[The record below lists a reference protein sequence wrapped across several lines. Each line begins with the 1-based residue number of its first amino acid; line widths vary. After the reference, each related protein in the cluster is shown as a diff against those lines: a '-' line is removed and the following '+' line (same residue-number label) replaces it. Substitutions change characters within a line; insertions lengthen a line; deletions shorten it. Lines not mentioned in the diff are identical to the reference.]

1 METGLPFTSYHLS
14 PVLIEALAK
23 LGYTHTTPVQS
34 AVIPRALRGDSLV
47 VRYQTGSG
55 KTHAFLIPLFANVKP
70 KAGLQVMVV
79 SPTRE
84 LAIQT
89 YQFAKTLNE
98 TLGNPLK
105 IVLLQGGFD
114 KQHDQEKLSPLPEIL
129 FVTPGRMNE
138 IEGMMERQVY
148 QGLKTIVLDEADMLM
163 DPSFIESTTHILSTL
178 TQPQI
183 LVFSASMAAPLL
195 NRLSKYFKSDST
207 IEPKEKSINPSGVR
221 HALIDIKHQDPIQ
234 SIVDILTI
242 RKPYFLLI
250 FASRVQRVIQIDQ
263 ALKARQL
270 KVASLH
276 GDLQARERRH
286 LLKRIQSGEF
296 QIVVASD
303 IASRGMD
310 LPNVSDVLSVDL
322 PQDLDYYFHRAGRA
336 GRFKN
341 EGQSYVFYNSHEED
355 SLERLK
361 QRGVQFSLLSL
372 KNSQLQ
378 PIKNLN
384 RGKIFKKED
393 EALSR
398 DIKIAIQKY
407 RSSEVKPG
415 YKKKV
420 KLAVEKVKHQYKRKA
435 IKKKIRERLFGG

>member
-14 PVLIEALAK
+14 PVLIEALTK

>member
-1 METGLPFTSYHLS
+1 MQTGLPFTSYALS
-14 PVLIEALAK
+14 GPLLAALTT
-23 LGYTHTTPVQS
+23 LGYTHTTPVQ
-34 AVIPRALRGDSLV
+34 AATLPRAMQGESLI

-55 KTHAFLIPLFANVKP
+55 KTHAFLIPIFSALKP
-70 KAGLQVMVV
+70 HGGLQTIVV

-84 LAIQT
+84 LAMQSFL
-89 YQFAKTLNE
+89 FAKTLNDA
-98 TLGNPLK
+98 LGNPFK
-105 IVLLQGGFD
+105 IVVLQGGFD
-114 KQHDQEKLSPLPEIL
+114 KQRDGEKLNAEPDLL
-129 FVTPGRMNE
+129 FITPGRMVD
-138 IEGMMERQVY
+138 IDRFIKKDS
-148 QGLKTIVLDEADMLM
+148 LAKIKKIVLDEADMLM
-163 DPSFIESTTHILSTL
+163 DPSFIESTLTVLSL
-178 TQPQI
+178 LSQPQI

-195 NRLSKYFKSDST
+195 NRLAKYFRPDSI
-207 IEPKEKSINPSGVR
+207 IEPKEKTINPTGVR

-234 SIVDILTI
+234 AIIDFIDIT
-242 RKPYFLLI
+242 KPYFLLV
-250 FASRVQRVIQIDQ
+250 FASRVQRVVSL
-263 ALKARQL
+263 ATSLLSRNL

-276 GDLQARERRH
+276 GELQARERRH
-286 LLKRIQSGEF
+286 LLKRIQDGEF
-296 QIVVASD
+296 QIVIASD

-341 EGQSYVFYNSHEED
+341 DGQSYVLYNSHEED
-355 SLERLK
+355 SLARLK
-361 QRGVQFSLLSL
+361 QRGVHFQLLAL
-372 KNSQLQ
+372 KNKQLL
-378 PIKNLN
+378 PVKHLT

-407 RSSEVKPG
+407 SSHEVKPG

-420 KLAVEKVKHQYKRKA
+420 KLAVEKVRSQYKRKA

>member
-250 FASRVQRVIQIDQ
+250 FASRVQRVIQIEQ

>member
-1 METGLPFTSYHLS
+1 MQTGLPFTSYALS
-14 PVLIEALAK
+14 EPLLAALTT
-23 LGYTHTTPVQS
+23 LGYTHTTPVQ
-34 AVIPRALRGDSLV
+34 AATLPRAMQGESLI

-55 KTHAFLIPLFANVKP
+55 KTHAFLIPIFSSLKP
-70 KAGLQVMVV
+70 HAGLQTIVV

-84 LAIQT
+84 LAMQSFV
-89 YQFAKTLNE
+89 FAKALNDA
-98 TLGNPLK
+98 LGNPFK
-105 IVLLQGGFD
+105 IVVLQGGFD
-114 KQHDQEKLSPLPEIL
+114 KQRDGEKLNAEPDLL
-129 FVTPGRMNE
+129 FITPGRMMDIDRFIKKDSLAN
-138 IEGMMERQVY
+138 I
-148 QGLKTIVLDEADMLM
+148 KKIVLDEADMLM
-163 DPSFIESTTHILSTL
+163 DPSFIQSTLTVLSLL

-195 NRLSKYFKSDST
+195 NRLAKYFRPDS
-207 IEPKEKSINPSGVR
+207 IVEPKEKTINPTGVR

-234 SIVDILTI
+234 AIIDFIDIT
-242 RKPYFLLI
+242 KPYFLLV
-250 FASRVQRVIQIDQ
+250 FASRVQRVVSL
-263 ALKARQL
+263 ATSLSSRNL

-286 LLKRIQSGEF
+286 LLKRIQDGEF
-296 QIVVASD
+296 QIVIASD

-341 EGQSYVFYNSHEED
+341 DGQSYVFYNSHEED

-361 QRGVQFSLLSL
+361 QRGVHFQLLAL
-372 KNSQLQ
+372 KNKQML
-378 PIKNLN
+378 PVKHLT

-407 RSSEVKPG
+407 SSHEVKPG

-420 KLAVEKVKHQYKRKA
+420 RLAVEKVKSQYKRKA

>member
-1 METGLPFTSYHLS
+1 METGLPFTSYHLP
-14 PVLIEALAK
+14 PVLIEALSK
-23 LGYTHTTPVQS
+23 LGYTHSTPVQS
-34 AVIPRALRGDSLV
+34 SVIPRVLRGDSLV

-55 KTHAFLIPLFANVKP
+55 KTHAFLIPIFAMVKP
-70 KAGLQVMVV
+70 KIGLQVMVI

-84 LAIQT
+84 LANQT
-89 YQFAKTLNE
+89 YQFAKSLNE
-98 TLGNPLK
+98 TLGSPLK
-105 IVLLQGGFD
+105 IVLLQGGYD
-114 KQHDQEKLSPLPEIL
+114 KQHDQDKLNPLPEIL
-129 FVTPGRMNE
+129 FVTPGRVNE
-138 IEGMMERQVY
+138 IQGILDHQVF

-163 DPSFIESTTHILSTL
+163 DPSFIESTTQILAKL

-207 IEPKEKSINPSGVR
+207 IEPKEKSINPYGVK

-234 SIVDILTI
+234 SIIEILSI

-250 FASRVQRVIQIDQ
+250 FASRVQRVIQIEE
-263 ALKARQL
+263 ALKSRQL

-276 GDLQARERRH
+276 GELQARERRH

-310 LPNVSDVLSVDL
+310 LPDVSDVLSVDL

-361 QRGVQFSLLSL
+361 QRGVHFSFLSL

-378 PIKNLN
+378 PIRHLN
-384 RGKIFKKED
+384 RSKVFKKED

-435 IKKKIRERLFGG
+435 IKKKIRARLFGG

>member
-1 METGLPFTSYHLS
+1 METGLPFTSYNLS
-14 PVLIEALAK
+14 PSLVEALGK
-23 LGYTHTTPVQS
+23 LGYTHTTPVQA
-34 AVIPRALRGDSLV
+34 AVIPRVLRGDSLV

-55 KTHAFLIPLFANVKP
+55 KTHAFLIPLFAKI
-70 KAGLQVMVV
+70 KAKEGLQAIVV

-84 LAIQT
+84 LANQT
-89 YQFAKTLNE
+89 YQFAKSLND
-98 TLGNPLK
+98 TLGTPLK

-114 KQHDQEKLSPLPEIL
+114 KQRDEEKLHPMPDIL
-129 FVTPGRMNE
+129 FVTPGRLNE
-138 IEGMMERQVY
+138 IERLMDKHVY
-148 QGLKTIVLDEADMLM
+148 QKLATIVLDEADMLM
-163 DPSFIESTTHILSTL
+163 DATFVESTTRILSNL
-178 TQPQI
+178 NQPQI

-195 NRLSKYFKSDST
+195 NRLSKYFNSDST
-207 IEPKEKSINPSGVR
+207 IEPKEKAINPSGVK
-221 HALIDIKHQDPIQ
+221 HSLIDIKHQDQIQ
-234 SIVDILTI
+234 SIIDIIAI

-250 FASRVQRVIQIDQ
+250 FASRIQRVVQIEQ

-270 KVASLH
+270 KVISLH

-286 LLKRIQSGEF
+286 LLKRIHQGEF
-296 QIVVASD
+296 QMVVASD

-310 LPNVSDVLSVDL
+310 LPDVSDVLSVDL

-341 EGQSYVFYNSHEED
+341 DGQSYVFYNSHEED
-355 SLERLK
+355 SLKRLK
-361 QRGVQFSLLSL
+361 QRGVHFNLLSL
-372 KNSQLQ
+372 KHGQLQ
-378 PIKNLN
+378 SIKHLT

-407 RSSEVKPG
+407 RSNEVKPG

>member
-1 METGLPFTSYHLS
+1 MQTGLPFTSYALS
-14 PVLIEALAK
+14 GPLLAALTT
-23 LGYTHTTPVQS
+23 LGYTHTTPVQ
-34 AVIPRALRGDSLV
+34 AATLPRAMQGESLI

-55 KTHAFLIPLFANVKP
+55 KTHAFLIPIFSALKP
-70 KAGLQVMVV
+70 HGGLQTIVV

-84 LAIQT
+84 LAMQSFL
-89 YQFAKTLNE
+89 FAKALNDA
-98 TLGNPLK
+98 LGNPFK
-105 IVLLQGGFD
+105 IVVLQGGFD
-114 KQHDQEKLSPLPEIL
+114 KQRDGEKLNAEPDLL
-129 FVTPGRMNE
+129 FITPGRMMD
-138 IEGMMERQVY
+138 IDRFIKKDS
-148 QGLKTIVLDEADMLM
+148 LAKIKKIVLDEADMLM
-163 DPSFIESTTHILSTL
+163 DPSFIESTLTVLSL
-178 TQPQI
+178 LSQPQI

-195 NRLSKYFKSDST
+195 NRLAKYFRPDSI
-207 IEPKEKSINPSGVR
+207 IEPKEKTINPTGVR

-234 SIVDILTI
+234 AIIDFIDIT
-242 RKPYFLLI
+242 KPYFLLV
-250 FASRVQRVIQIDQ
+250 FASRVQRVVSL
-263 ALKARQL
+263 ATSLLSRNL

-276 GDLQARERRH
+276 GELQARERRH
-286 LLKRIQSGEF
+286 LLKRIQDGEF
-296 QIVVASD
+296 QIVIASD

-341 EGQSYVFYNSHEED
+341 DGQSYVLYNSHEED
-355 SLERLK
+355 SLARLK
-361 QRGVQFSLLSL
+361 QRGVHFQLLAL
-372 KNSQLQ
+372 KNKQLL
-378 PIKNLN
+378 PVKHLT

-407 RSSEVKPG
+407 SSHEVKPG

-420 KLAVEKVKHQYKRKA
+420 KLAVEKVRSQYKRKA

>member
-1 METGLPFTSYHLS
+1 MQTGLPFTSYALS
-14 PVLIEALAK
+14 EPLLAALTT
-23 LGYTHTTPVQS
+23 LGYTHSTPVQ
-34 AVIPRALRGDSLV
+34 AATLPRAMQGDSLI

-55 KTHAFLIPLFANVKP
+55 KTHAFLIPIFSSLKP
-70 KAGLQVMVV
+70 HGGLQTIVV

-84 LAIQT
+84 LAMQT
-89 YQFAKTLNE
+89 FVFAKSLNE
-98 TLGNPLK
+98 ALGNPFK
-105 IVLLQGGFD
+105 IVVLQGGFD
-114 KQHDQEKLSPLPEIL
+114 KQRDGEKLNAEPDLL
-129 FVTPGRMNE
+129 FITPGRMMDIDRFIKKDSLAN
-138 IEGMMERQVY
+138 I
-148 QGLKTIVLDEADMLM
+148 KNIVLDEADMLM
-163 DPSFIESTTHILSTL
+163 DPSFIQSTL
-178 TQPQI
+178 TVLSLLTKPQI

-195 NRLSKYFKSDST
+195 NRLAKYFRPDSI
-207 IEPKEKSINPSGVR
+207 IEPKEKTINPTGVR

-234 SIVDILTI
+234 AIIDFIDIT
-242 RKPYFLLI
+242 KPYFLLV
-250 FASRVQRVIQIDQ
+250 FASRVQRVVSL
-263 ALKARQL
+263 ATSLSSRNL

-286 LLKRIQSGEF
+286 LLKRVQEGEF
-296 QIVVASD
+296 QIVIASD

-310 LPNVSDVLSVDL
+310 LPNVSVVLSVDL

-341 EGQSYVFYNSHEED
+341 DGQSYVFYNSHEED
-355 SLERLK
+355 SLARLK
-361 QRGVQFSLLSL
+361 QRGVHFQLLAL
-372 KNSQLQ
+372 KNKQML
-378 PIKNLN
+378 PVKHLT

-407 RSSEVKPG
+407 SSHEVKPG

-420 KLAVEKVKHQYKRKA
+420 KLAVEKVKSQYKRKA

>member
-1 METGLPFTSYHLS
+1 MQTGLPFTSYALS
-14 PVLIEALAK
+14 EPLLAALTT
-23 LGYTHTTPVQS
+23 LGYTHTTPVQ
-34 AVIPRALRGDSLV
+34 AATLPRAMQGESLI

-55 KTHAFLIPLFANVKP
+55 KTHAFLIPIFSALKP
-70 KAGLQVMVV
+70 HGGLQTIVV

-84 LAIQT
+84 LAMQT
-89 YQFAKTLNE
+89 FVFAKALNE
-98 TLGNPLK
+98 ALGNPFK
-105 IVLLQGGFD
+105 IVVLQGGFD
-114 KQHDQEKLSPLPEIL
+114 KQRDGEKLNAEPDLL
-129 FVTPGRMNE
+129 FITPGRMMDIDRFIKKDSLAKIKN
-138 IEGMMERQVY
+138 
-148 QGLKTIVLDEADMLM
+148 IVLDEADMLM
-163 DPSFIESTTHILSTL
+163 DPSFIQSTL
-178 TQPQI
+178 TVLSLLTKPQI

-195 NRLSKYFKSDST
+195 NRLAKYFRPDSI
-207 IEPKEKSINPSGVR
+207 IEPKEKTINPTGVR

-234 SIVDILTI
+234 AIIDFIDIT
-242 RKPYFLLI
+242 KPYFLLV
-250 FASRVQRVIQIDQ
+250 FASRVQRVVSL
-263 ALKARQL
+263 ATSLSARNL

-276 GDLQARERRH
+276 GELQARERRH
-286 LLKRIQSGEF
+286 LLKRVQEGEF
-296 QIVVASD
+296 QIVIASD

-341 EGQSYVFYNSHEED
+341 DGQSYVFYNSHEED
-355 SLERLK
+355 SLARLK
-361 QRGVQFSLLSL
+361 QRGVHFQLLAL
-372 KNSQLQ
+372 KNKQML
-378 PIKNLN
+378 PVKHLT

-407 RSSEVKPG
+407 SSHEVKPG

-420 KLAVEKVKHQYKRKA
+420 RLAVEKVKSQYKRKA

>member
-1 METGLPFTSYHLS
+1 MQTGLPFTSYALS
-14 PVLIEALAK
+14 GPLLAALTT
-23 LGYTHTTPVQS
+23 LGYTHTTPVQ
-34 AVIPRALRGDSLV
+34 AATLPRAMQGESLI

-55 KTHAFLIPLFANVKP
+55 KTHAFLIPIFSALKP
-70 KAGLQVMVV
+70 HGGLQTIVV

-84 LAIQT
+84 LAMQSFL
-89 YQFAKTLNE
+89 FAKTLNDA
-98 TLGNPLK
+98 LGNPFK
-105 IVLLQGGFD
+105 IVVLQGGFD
-114 KQHDQEKLSPLPEIL
+114 KQRDGEKLNAEPDLL
-129 FVTPGRMNE
+129 FITPGRMMD
-138 IEGMMERQVY
+138 IDRFIKKDS
-148 QGLKTIVLDEADMLM
+148 LAKIKKIVLDEADMLM
-163 DPSFIESTTHILSTL
+163 DPSFIESTLTVLSL
-178 TQPQI
+178 LSQPQI

-195 NRLSKYFKSDST
+195 NRLAKYFRPDSI
-207 IEPKEKSINPSGVR
+207 IEPKEKTINPTGVR

-234 SIVDILTI
+234 AIIDFIDIT
-242 RKPYFLLI
+242 KPYFLLV
-250 FASRVQRVIQIDQ
+250 FASRVQRVVSL
-263 ALKARQL
+263 ATSLLSRNL

-276 GDLQARERRH
+276 GELQARERRH
-286 LLKRIQSGEF
+286 LLKRIQDGEF
-296 QIVVASD
+296 QIVIASD

-341 EGQSYVFYNSHEED
+341 DGQSYVLYNSHEED
-355 SLERLK
+355 SLARLK
-361 QRGVQFSLLSL
+361 QRGVHFQLLAL
-372 KNSQLQ
+372 KNKQLL
-378 PIKNLN
+378 PVKHLT

-407 RSSEVKPG
+407 SSHEVKPG

-420 KLAVEKVKHQYKRKA
+420 KLAVEKVRSQYKRKA

>member
-221 HALIDIKHQDPIQ
+221 HAFIDIKHQDPIQ

-250 FASRVQRVIQIDQ
+250 FASRVQRVIQIEQ

-361 QRGVQFSLLSL
+361 QRGVHFSLLSL

>member
-1 METGLPFTSYHLS
+1 MQTGLPFTSYALS
-14 PVLIEALAK
+14 GPLLAALTT
-23 LGYTHTTPVQS
+23 LGYTHTTPVQ
-34 AVIPRALRGDSLV
+34 AATLPRAMQGESLI

-55 KTHAFLIPLFANVKP
+55 KTHAFLIPIFSAL
-70 KAGLQVMVV
+70 KAHGGLQTIVV

-84 LAIQT
+84 LAMQSFL
-89 YQFAKTLNE
+89 FAKTLNDA
-98 TLGNPLK
+98 LGNPFK
-105 IVLLQGGFD
+105 IVVLQGGFD
-114 KQHDQEKLSPLPEIL
+114 KQRDGEKLNAEPDLL
-129 FVTPGRMNE
+129 FITPGRMMD
-138 IEGMMERQVY
+138 IDRFIKKDS
-148 QGLKTIVLDEADMLM
+148 LAKIKKIVLDEADMLM
-163 DPSFIESTTHILSTL
+163 DPSFIESTLTVLSL
-178 TQPQI
+178 LSQPQI

-195 NRLSKYFKSDST
+195 NRLAKYFRPDSI
-207 IEPKEKSINPSGVR
+207 IEPKEKTINPTGVR

-234 SIVDILTI
+234 AIIDFIDIT
-242 RKPYFLLI
+242 KPYFLLV
-250 FASRVQRVIQIDQ
+250 FASRVQRVVSL
-263 ALKARQL
+263 ATSLLSRNL

-276 GDLQARERRH
+276 GELQARERRH
-286 LLKRIQSGEF
+286 LLKRIQDGEF
-296 QIVVASD
+296 QIVIASD

-341 EGQSYVFYNSHEED
+341 DGQSYVLYNSHEED
-355 SLERLK
+355 SLARLK
-361 QRGVQFSLLSL
+361 QRGVHFQLLAL
-372 KNSQLQ
+372 KNKQLL
-378 PIKNLN
+378 PVKHLT

-407 RSSEVKPG
+407 SSHEVKPG

-420 KLAVEKVKHQYKRKA
+420 KLAVEKVRSQYKRKA

>member
-1 METGLPFTSYHLS
+1 MQTGLPFTSFALS
-14 PVLIEALAK
+14 GPLLAALTT
-23 LGYTHTTPVQS
+23 LGYTHTTPVQ
-34 AVIPRALRGDSLV
+34 AATLPRAMQGESLI

-55 KTHAFLIPLFANVKP
+55 KTHAFLIPIFSALKP
-70 KAGLQVMVV
+70 HGGLQTIVV

-84 LAIQT
+84 LAMQSFL
-89 YQFAKTLNE
+89 FAKTLNDA
-98 TLGNPLK
+98 LGNPFK
-105 IVLLQGGFD
+105 IVVLQGGFD
-114 KQHDQEKLSPLPEIL
+114 KQRDGEKLNAEPDLL
-129 FVTPGRMNE
+129 FITPGRMMD
-138 IEGMMERQVY
+138 IDRFIKKDS
-148 QGLKTIVLDEADMLM
+148 LAKIKKIVLDEADMLM
-163 DPSFIESTTHILSTL
+163 DPSFIESTLTVLSL
-178 TQPQI
+178 LSQPQI

-195 NRLSKYFKSDST
+195 NRLAKYFRPDSI
-207 IEPKEKSINPSGVR
+207 IEPKEKTINPTGVR

-234 SIVDILTI
+234 AIIDFIDIT
-242 RKPYFLLI
+242 KPYFLLV
-250 FASRVQRVIQIDQ
+250 FASRVQRVVSL
-263 ALKARQL
+263 ATSLLSRNL

-276 GDLQARERRH
+276 GELQARERRH
-286 LLKRIQSGEF
+286 LLKRIQDGEF
-296 QIVVASD
+296 QIVIASD

-341 EGQSYVFYNSHEED
+341 DGQSYVLYNSHEED
-355 SLERLK
+355 SLARLK
-361 QRGVQFSLLSL
+361 QRGVHFQLLAL
-372 KNSQLQ
+372 KNKQLL
-378 PIKNLN
+378 PVKHLT

-407 RSSEVKPG
+407 SSHEVKPG

-420 KLAVEKVKHQYKRKA
+420 KLAVEKVRSQYKRKA

>member
-1 METGLPFTSYHLS
+1 MQTGLPFTSYALS
-14 PVLIEALAK
+14 EPLLAALTT
-23 LGYTHTTPVQS
+23 LGYTHTTPVQ
-34 AVIPRALRGDSLV
+34 AATLPRAMQGESLI

-55 KTHAFLIPLFANVKP
+55 KTHAFLIPIFSSLKP
-70 KAGLQVMVV
+70 HAGLQTIVV

-84 LAIQT
+84 LAMQSFV
-89 YQFAKTLNE
+89 FAKALNDA
-98 TLGNPLK
+98 LGNPFK
-105 IVLLQGGFD
+105 IVVLQGGFD
-114 KQHDQEKLSPLPEIL
+114 KQRDGEKLNAEPDLL
-129 FVTPGRMNE
+129 FITPGRMMDIDRFIKKDSLAN
-138 IEGMMERQVY
+138 I
-148 QGLKTIVLDEADMLM
+148 KKIILDEADMLM
-163 DPSFIESTTHILSTL
+163 DPSFIQSTLTVLSLL

-195 NRLSKYFKSDST
+195 NRLAKYFRPDS
-207 IEPKEKSINPSGVR
+207 IVEPKEKTINPTGVR

-234 SIVDILTI
+234 AIIDFIDIT
-242 RKPYFLLI
+242 KPYFLLV
-250 FASRVQRVIQIDQ
+250 FASRVQRVVSL
-263 ALKARQL
+263 ATSLSSRNL

-286 LLKRIQSGEF
+286 LLKRIQDGEF
-296 QIVVASD
+296 QIVIASD

-341 EGQSYVFYNSHEED
+341 DGQSYVFYNSHEED

-361 QRGVQFSLLSL
+361 QRGVHFQLLAL
-372 KNSQLQ
+372 KNKQML
-378 PIKNLN
+378 PVKHLT

-407 RSSEVKPG
+407 SSHEVKPG

-420 KLAVEKVKHQYKRKA
+420 RLAVEKVKSQYKRKA

>member
-1 METGLPFTSYHLS
+1 MQTGLPFTSYALS
-14 PVLIEALAK
+14 GPLLAALTT
-23 LGYTHTTPVQS
+23 LGYTHTTPVQ
-34 AVIPRALRGDSLV
+34 AATLPRAMQGESLI

-55 KTHAFLIPLFANVKP
+55 KTHAFLIPIFSALKP
-70 KAGLQVMVV
+70 HGGLQTIVV

-84 LAIQT
+84 LAMQSFL
-89 YQFAKTLNE
+89 FAKTLNDA
-98 TLGNPLK
+98 LGNPFK
-105 IVLLQGGFD
+105 IVVLQGGFD
-114 KQHDQEKLSPLPEIL
+114 KQRDGEKLNAEPDLL
-129 FVTPGRMNE
+129 FITPGRMMD
-138 IEGMMERQVY
+138 IDRFIKKDS
-148 QGLKTIVLDEADMLM
+148 LAKIKKIVLDEADMLM
-163 DPSFIESTTHILSTL
+163 DPSFIESTLTVLSL
-178 TQPQI
+178 LSQPQI

-195 NRLSKYFKSDST
+195 NRLAKYFRPDSI
-207 IEPKEKSINPSGVR
+207 IEPKEKTINPIGVR

-234 SIVDILTI
+234 AIIDFIDIT
-242 RKPYFLLI
+242 KPYFLLV
-250 FASRVQRVIQIDQ
+250 FASRVQRVVSL
-263 ALKARQL
+263 ATSLLSRNL

-276 GDLQARERRH
+276 GELQARERRH
-286 LLKRIQSGEF
+286 LLKRIQDGEF
-296 QIVVASD
+296 QIVIASD

-341 EGQSYVFYNSHEED
+341 DGQSYVLYNSHEED
-355 SLERLK
+355 SLARLK
-361 QRGVQFSLLSL
+361 QRGVHFQLLAL
-372 KNSQLQ
+372 KNKQLL
-378 PIKNLN
+378 PVKHLT

-407 RSSEVKPG
+407 SSHEVKPG

-420 KLAVEKVKHQYKRKA
+420 KLAVEKVRSQYKRKA